1 MEDYYQWKMENDTS
15 YYRSDE
21 DEPWFDCPGW
31 SDRVAAKI
39 ESLNLVETSTSYSG
53 KYMMDYLGITLLGAN
68 LIDSD
73 TFHMIKNEIREFYY
87 YKIRKSEFDNLCN
100 KYLNE
105 NILLS
110 TNSSICLEGEMP
122 SSLNKVFLNK

>member
-21 DEPWFDCPGW
+21 NEPWFNCSDW
-31 SDRVAAKI
+31 SNRVTAKN
-39 ESLNLVETSTSYSG
+39 ENVNLVETSTSYSG
-53 KYMMDYLGITLLGAN
+53 KYIMDYLGITLIGTN

-73 TFHMIKNEIREFYY
+73 TFHVIKNEIREFYN
-87 YKIRKSEFDNLCN
+87 YKISKSEFDNLCN

-110 TNSSICLEGEMP
+110 RNSLICLEGEMP
-122 SSLNKVFLNK
+122 SSINKDILNK